1 MGMSMYAILST
12 GAARVVIGVGVL
24 AASALLLFIGQG
36 LLGGGI
42 FAPNWAESWQAAQR
56 FLDGPMVM
64 KGLLLSLWTGAG
76 SSLLALWIAKQI
88 VMSSQVSSGWI
99 ARLISPVLAVPH
111 VAFAIGF
118 SLLLWPGGWVAR
130 LLSPWLTGWSRVPD
144 WVVIGDPLGLSLM
157 IGLALRE
164 VPFLVVAA
172 LAAGRGLA
180 LQQSLAVGQSLG
192 LSASESWHRLLW
204 PRLWPRL
211 RLPLVLVLAYGL
223 TNVDMALVLGPTT
236 PPTLAVQILNLFGDP
251 DPIGFYQVPWS
262 ALVLTTMTGLA
273 IGGILLLLQGQAN
286 RSRRASLHGP
296 WGRWHGYWL
305 AISRLL
311 GALVGWLILLLMLFG
326 FAATLLFAFSRRWR
340 FPDALPE
347 FSLAT
352 FYGLADGLLMA
363 LGGTLFIAFLA
374 TLVAMGMLVL
384 VLESLAN
391 RGLRDWPTPWKVGLY
406 LPLILPQILVVL
418 AFYSGALMLGWGP
431 DIFLILVGHSLFVFC
446 FSGLL
451 LGASW
456 LRFDAGFHRQAQSLG
471 LNPWSVLWSIKLP
484 MLIGPFLFTVAM
496 AMTVSFALY
505 LPTVVL
511 GGGRFDT
518 LLTEGVHFASNVRRP
533 QMALYALVQMVVSLL
548 LLGLCLLLPRWLYR
562 DRKGMQF

>member
-24 AASALLLFIGQG
+24 AACALLLFIGQG

-64 KGLLLSLWTGAG
+64 KGLLLSIWTGAG

-211 RLPLVLVLAYGL
+211 RLPLVLV
-223 TNVDMALVLGPTT
+223 
-236 PPTLAVQILNLFGDP
+236 
-251 DPIGFYQVPWS
+251 
-262 ALVLTTMTGLA
+262 
-273 IGGILLLLQGQAN
+273 
-286 RSRRASLHGP
+286 
-296 WGRWHGYWL
+296 
-305 AISRLL
+305 
-311 GALVGWLILLLMLFG
+311 
-326 FAATLLFAFSRRWR
+326 
-340 FPDALPE
+340 
-347 FSLAT
+347 
-352 FYGLADGLLMA
+352 
-363 LGGTLFIAFLA
+363 
-374 TLVAMGMLVL
+374 
-384 VLESLAN
+384 
-391 RGLRDWPTPWKVGLY
+391 WP
-406 LPLILPQILVVL
+406 
-418 AFYSGALMLGWGP
+418 
-431 DIFLILVGHSLFVFC
+431 
-446 FSGLL
+446 
-451 LGASW
+451 
-456 LRFDAGFHRQAQSLG
+456 
-471 LNPWSVLWSIKLP
+471 
-484 MLIGPFLFTVAM
+484 
-496 AMTVSFALY
+496 
-505 LPTVVL
+505 
-511 GGGRFDT
+511 
-518 LLTEGVHFASNVRRP
+518 
-533 QMALYALVQMVVSLL
+533 MV
-548 LLGLCLLLPRWLYR
+548 
-562 DRKGMQF
+562 